1 MSNLYDQA
9 YDFEKAV
16 SESEEFQGLKL
27 AYETVMADAD
37 AKVLF
42 EEFRDTQVTLQEKQ
56 MNGEEIT
63 EEEIQKANEVVEKVQ
78 GEPLI
83 SKLMEEEHRLNTIIT
98 EVSGIITKPLEE
110 LYSTE

>member
-16 SESEEFQGLKL
+16 RESEEFQGLKS
-27 AYETVMADAD
+27 AYEAVMADAD
-37 AKVLF
+37 AKLLF
-42 EEFRDTQVTLQEKQ
+42 EDFRDTQIALQEKQ

-63 EEEIQKANEVVEKVQ
+63 EEEVQKANAVVEKVQ
-78 GEPLI
+78 NQPLI
-83 SKLMEEEHRLNTIIT
+83 SKLMEEEYRLNTIIT

-110 LYSTE
+110 LYSAE